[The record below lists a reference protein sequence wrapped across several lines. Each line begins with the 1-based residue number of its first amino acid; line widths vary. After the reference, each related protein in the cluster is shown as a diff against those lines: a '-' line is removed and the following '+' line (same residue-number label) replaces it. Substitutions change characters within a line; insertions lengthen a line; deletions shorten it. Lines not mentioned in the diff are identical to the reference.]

1 MQCLI
6 EQVIHSWSN
15 WIVLLKEQ
23 SVSKAF
29 HALRQGLHHAWLPS
43 QWRDLATFLTRSVW
57 ATISAYSWSSIMD
70 SPLVFITLI
79 SVTSSIFYLKILMN
93 NFIEKNQILI
103 LGVYEFLEKL
113 NTNSNVHYTLQHAHG
128 KRKKKTIWISKLLYF
143 QLQVQTNSE
152 SSTVL
157 ILDHTAGELHN
168 KVMLTEC

>member
-1 MQCLI
+1 
-6 EQVIHSWSN
+6 
-15 WIVLLKEQ
+15 
-23 SVSKAF
+23 
-29 HALRQGLHHAWLPS
+29 
-43 QWRDLATFLTRSVW
+43 
-57 ATISAYSWSSIMD
+57 
-70 SPLVFITLI
+70 
-79 SVTSSIFYLKILMN
+79 MN
-93 NFIEKNQILI
+93 HFIEKNQILI